1 MSLRVPIA
9 AATMS
14 FGVLAEAVRELL
26 QAEFEHGV
34 GRGLWEGDKR
44 ETALVKCVVNIS
56 VKMGLILKATDF
68 GIRYILGTWDFLH
81 SQGILGYKL
90 DGIYPHTLP
99 RFPKASTLRY
109 HSITNL
115 PQLNTA
121 TRRSRPV
128 RWPRDVRA
136 TAWLCVSVEPASWNA
151 FSIQQYTTYCI
162 SCILRIVGDVGGTS
176 RRTAGVNSGEGEGGR
191 GERRK
196 KKGEL

>member
-68 GIRYILGTWDFLH
+68 GIRYTFGDLGFFAFTRNTRIQIVQIGWYISTHCHDFQRLQH
-81 SQGILGYKL
+81 
-90 DGIYPHTLP
+90 
-99 RFPKASTLRY
+99 
-109 HSITNL
+109 
-115 PQLNTA
+115 
-121 TRRSRPV
+121 
-128 RWPRDVRA
+128 
-136 TAWLCVSVEPASWNA
+136 
-151 FSIQQYTTYCI
+151 
-162 SCILRIVGDVGGTS
+162 
-176 RRTAGVNSGEGEGGR
+176 
-191 GERRK
+191 
-196 KKGEL
+196 

>member
-90 DGIYPHTLP
+90 SKLDGIYPHTATISKGFNTEISLDH
-99 RFPKASTLRY
+99 KLT
-109 HSITNL
+109 SIKHCDKTI
-115 PQLNTA
+115 
-121 TRRSRPV
+121 
-128 RWPRDVRA
+128 
-136 TAWLCVSVEPASWNA
+136 PASA
-151 FSIQQYTTYCI
+151 MATGCESHRMAVC
-162 SCILRIVGDVGGTS
+162 
-176 RRTAGVNSGEGEGGR
+176 
-191 GERRK
+191 
-196 KKGEL
+196 